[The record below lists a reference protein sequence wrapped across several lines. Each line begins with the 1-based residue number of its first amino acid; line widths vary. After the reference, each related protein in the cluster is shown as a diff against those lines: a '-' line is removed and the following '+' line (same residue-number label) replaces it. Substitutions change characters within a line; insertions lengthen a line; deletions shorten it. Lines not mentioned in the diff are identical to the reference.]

1 MIKPSIPYDIYDN
14 RCPTRDMLSR
24 LADKWA
30 LLVLARLENGPMR
43 FNGLKRDIRLI
54 TQKVLTQTL
63 RKLERDGIIAREVFY
78 TVPVSVEYSLTPLG
92 RTLTETVSV
101 LAHWVEHNMD
111 AVLAAQVAYDEAN
124 APKIKEPTV

>member
-14 RCPTRDMLSR
+14 CCPTRDMLSR
-24 LADKWA
+24 LADKWV
-30 LLVLARLENGPMR
+30 LLVLARLENGPVR
-43 FNGLKRDIRLI
+43 FNGLKRDIRMI

-63 RKLERDGIIAREVFY
+63 RKLERDGIIARHVFY

-101 LAHWVEHNMD
+101 LAHWVEKNMD
-111 AVLAAQVAYDEAN
+111 AVLAAQTAYDEAN
-124 APKIKEPTV
+124 VLKMKEPTA